1 MKEVTPSLCMISK
14 TWENGIIFLAE
25 TNTVL
30 SRTQATAGAASPSW
44 DRGKILLSFSECETN
59 PLLNIRGASREAGSA
74 LNVLTEVLVSP
85 PGCSQCSCCQPGT
98 ISSPS
103 WEMSRR
109 WGLVLLSGSI
119 RADLRMNAG
128 FSKLGVV
135 PSCQNAAASQREQE
149 GAIF

>member
-1 MKEVTPSLCMISK
+1 M
-14 TWENGIIFLAE
+14 AE

-44 DRGKILLSFSECETN
+44 DRGKILLLFSQCEMN

-85 PGCSQCSCCQPGT
+85 SGCSQCSCCQPGIT
-98 ISSPS
+98 SSPLL
-103 WEMSRR
+103 ELSRR
-109 WGLVLLSGSI
+109 WGLVLLCGSI
-119 RADLRMNAG
+119 SAVPRMNAG

-135 PSCQNAAASQREQE
+135 PSCQNAVASHRAGGSYILAAMLRWLW
-149 GAIF
+149 GR